1 MADWAY
7 QEAGQGSEGIHFYS
21 VSCSTQESSSD
32 VRPIG
37 RSNFWASFSV
47 RRLGQEREKG
57 GSVVCGALGIS
68 VGRGVWVGEWGSGEG
83 G

>member
-21 VSCSTQESSSD
+21 VSCSAQESFSD

-37 RSNFWASFSV
+37 RSNFWVSFLGGLG
-47 RRLGQEREKG
+47 RRERKIIVW
-57 GSVVCGALGIS
+57 SVVCGAAGIS
-68 VGRGVWVGEWGSGEG
+68 VCRGVWVGEWG
-83 G
+83 